1 MFLNR
6 IKHQGLSINKFLN
19 NINLA
24 INNPG
29 EDEIELT
36 EVGERDEERKFYIT
50 ERNIN
55 NNAEDIFI
63 SIDRSLGANDG
74 LNDINRVK
82 IYPEEFLTNDGE
94 EYILNGIVY
103 MPFNN
108 HYASVFRCN
117 DIYYNDCRWG
127 KCDYCDINI
136 DNFIYRIGNI
146 TDVKS
151 NNIVCN
157 TSSLYHY
164 IKR

>member
-1 MFLNR
+1 
-6 IKHQGLSINKFLN
+6 
-19 NINLA
+19 
-24 INNPG
+24 
-29 EDEIELT
+29 
-36 EVGERDEERKFYIT
+36 
-50 ERNIN
+50 
-55 NNAEDIFI
+55 
-63 SIDRSLGANDG
+63 
-74 LNDINRVK
+74 
-82 IYPEEFLTNDGE
+82 
-94 EYILNGIVY
+94 

-117 DIYYNDCRWG
+117 DIYYNYD
-127 KCDYCDINI
+127 DINI